1 MNHAGWLGRHAGFLS
16 HVSVDWFVGN
26 TFVVFV
32 WFGLVWF
39 GWLVLEG
46 DTAERKEKTKRRRT
60 SDSKPRTCSK
70 RELNEGK
77 CKVNTLLWGV
87 RAANRGHVKEKRE
100 KKKEKGK
107 KRKR

>member
-1 MNHAGWLGRHAGFLS
+1 M
-16 HVSVDWFVGN
+16 
-26 TFVVFV
+26 
-32 WFGLVWF
+32 VWF

-87 RAANRGHVKEKRE
+87 RTANRGHVKEKRE